1 MFALWIYF
9 FQKSALCCRPLC
21 ILARSIPLTD
31 TFKSA
36 WTTQCSKGL
45 RFPAGT
51 SDWIIT
57 IAQFPRIVFVL
68 TAQHRLGDQSHFHYI
83 QREECEDTSTG
94 TSQQHNFPSLF
105 FLTLSCGY
113 CIFTF
118 SAKVC
123 CWFHYRRRGIFF
135 WRGSKEQKLNI

>member
-9 FQKSALCCRPLC
+9 FRKSGLCCRPLC

-36 WTTQCSKGL
+36 WTTQCSKGPG
-45 RFPAGT
+45 FPADT
-51 SDWIIT
+51 SDWIIR
-57 IAQFPRIVFVL
+57 IAQFPRIFFVL

-105 FLTLSCGY
+105 SLHWAVDTV
-113 CIFTF
+113 F
-118 SAKVC
+118 SLFQPKFVVGSIIGGEE
-123 CWFHYRRRGIFF
+123 FFF
-135 WRGSKEQKLNI
+135 WRGSQEQKLNI